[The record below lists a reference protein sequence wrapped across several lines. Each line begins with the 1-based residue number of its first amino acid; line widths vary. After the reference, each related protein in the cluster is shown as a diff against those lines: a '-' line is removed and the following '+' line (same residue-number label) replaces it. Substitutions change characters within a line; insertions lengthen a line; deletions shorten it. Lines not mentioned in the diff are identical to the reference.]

1 MTRAEN
7 SGISLNAEDARIVKG
22 MLARGDRQ
30 HDVAA
35 YFGVNGGR
43 IAEIAKGKAFA
54 SVRPAS
60 LELLPHKGP
69 YLSGREVEVLIG
81 SIARAKTALNDAE
94 AFLGRLGRSP
104 PLGGGAVVPFARS

>member
-1 MTRAEN
+1 MTRAEK
-7 SGISLNAEDARIVKG
+7 SGISLCAEDARIVKG

-54 SVRPAS
+54 SVRPAAP
-60 LELLPHKGP
+60 EVLPGKGP
-69 YLSGREVEVLIG
+69 YLSGREVEVLIT
-81 SIARAKTALNDAE
+81 SIARAKTALGEAE
-94 AFLGRLGRSP
+94 AFLGRLGRPVTS
-104 PLGGGAVVPFARS
+104 GGSVVQFPRS